1 MGFGDMN
8 HALSA
13 VVMILAG
20 VLFTSCTATVVQQ
33 WATARPAHSD
43 YAPPATPG
51 NERTQAILPANT
63 DEQCKTAPSE
73 GPPAGSAMPKFS
85 PIRRP

>member
-1 MGFGDMN
+1 MN

-20 VLFTSCTATVVQQ
+20 VLFTSCTATIVQQ

-51 NERTQAILPANT
+51 NERAQAILPAST
-63 DEQCKTAPSE
+63 ADQCKTDPS
-73 GPPAGSAMPKFS
+73 GMPQAGSVMPKFS

>member
-1 MGFGDMN
+1 MN

-13 VVMILAG
+13 VVMVLAG

-33 WATARPAHSD
+33 WATARPAHAD
-43 YAPPATPG
+43 YAPPTAPG
-51 NERTQAILPANT
+51 SEHMQAIVPASAE
-63 DEQCKTAPSE
+63 DQCKTDPSKRPQA
-73 GPPAGSAMPKFS
+73 GPMVPKFS